1 MQAETCCPQNPRV
14 KLPIRDGTHLQRR
27 DVHPLEEARS
37 FKGLLD
43 LEEPKYSLEQIA
55 AKIGKPPAYVATRL
69 KLTELAE
76 VVVSQHRP
84 WR

>member
-1 MQAETCCPQNPRV
+1 M
-14 KLPIRDGTHLQRR
+14 
-27 DVHPLEEARS
+27 HPLEEARS

-43 LEEPKYSLEQIA
+43 LEEPTYSIEQIA